1 MRSLWWKT
9 MEELNEKLHIDLLDF
24 DQTRRKEW
32 VSQRKPFSVLFELT
46 SRCNM
51 NCIHCYLKN
60 NHISEELSYDEIIEI
75 IDILYEKSILFLTF
89 TGGEVLTRKDFID
102 IYLYAKKKGFL
113 VEVFTNG
120 YLINKQLIEI
130 FKKYPPLLVDISLYG
145 ADEKTYYQIT
155 GIKGAFSRVIENCR
169 QLKEAKIRTFFKSP
183 IIKPTLSQ
191 IHNMQK
197 IADDIGVPFIYSFEI
212 CSAINGDCSPKTL
225 QVSLSQILKNEFLN
239 YYEQIKNGQR
249 QKKQEISQIEKDV
262 IANDHVYTCNVA
274 LNSFV
279 IDYKG
284 RMLPCMKLRHHGIKL
299 TKDNYD
305 LIWDNFK
312 QYCELKCSPNY
323 PCYGCDSRYY
333 CDICPGEMEFL
344 YHDNEY
350 RNEQLCLCAKIR
362 KQFYNGEISFEEAL
376 KLAEKYD

>member
-1 MRSLWWKT
+1 

-32 VSQRKPFSVLFELT
+32 ISQRKPFSVLFELT

-344 YHDNEY
+344 YHDSEY
-350 RNEQLCLCAKIR
+350 RNERLCLCAKIR

>member
-1 MRSLWWKT
+1 MERKVFVIVGAPCSGKT
-9 MEELNEKLHIDLLDF
+9 TMMQTLSKYLEGESFSVIETGEIFRNDEKLREITARGELVD
-24 DQTRRKEW
+24 DQT
-32 VSQRKPFSVLFELT
+32 V
-46 SRCNM
+46 
-51 NCIHCYLKN
+51 
-60 NHISEELSYDEIIEI
+60 
-75 IDILYEKSILFLTF
+75 
-89 TGGEVLTRKDFID
+89 
-102 IYLYAKKKGFL
+102 
-113 VEVFTNG
+113 
-120 YLINKQLIEI
+120 IEI

-191 IHNMQK
+191 IHDMQK

-350 RNEQLCLCAKIR
+350 RNERLCLCAKIR

>member
-1 MRSLWWKT
+1 

-32 VSQRKPFSVLFELT
+32 ISQRKPFSVLFELT

-212 CSAINGDCSPKTL
+212 YG
-225 QVSLSQILKNEFLN
+225 F
-239 YYEQIKNGQR
+239 
-249 QKKQEISQIEKDV
+249 
-262 IANDHVYTCNVA
+262 
-274 LNSFV
+274 
-279 IDYKG
+279 
-284 RMLPCMKLRHHGIKL
+284 MKI
-299 TKDNYD
+299 
-305 LIWDNFK
+305 
-312 QYCELKCSPNY
+312 
-323 PCYGCDSRYY
+323 
-333 CDICPGEMEFL
+333 
-344 YHDNEY
+344 
-350 RNEQLCLCAKIR
+350 
-362 KQFYNGEISFEEAL
+362 
-376 KLAEKYD
+376 